1 MSENNKLRIFENEEF
16 GFIRTITKEDKVL
29 FCASDVAKAL
39 GYSNPSKAIGDH
51 CRYLTKC
58 YVPHPQSPDKEIEMT
73 FIPEGDVYR
82 LIVRS
87 KLPSAQKFESWVF
100 DEVLPDIRKHGM
112 YLTDP
117 LAAMLEDDAD
127 EDKFLEVAQKYV
139 AEKKRRKALEKEV
152 ERLEGEVEYKED
164 VIVGLV
170 DDIDLATKR
179 QRINQ
184 IIRHGVTKSENY
196 QKRWAM
202 FYTEFEKKYH
212 MNLSMRFENHKKDFR
227 PQLKNK
233 IDYIERGLKMV
244 PQAYEVCCKLFEND
258 VEELMKEWRVCVE
271 DI

>member
-1 MSENNKLRIFENEEF
+1 MSESNKLRIFENEEF

-39 GYSNPSKAIGDH
+39 GYARPNDAISQH
-51 CRYLTKC
+51 CRYTAKHRI
-58 YVPHPQSPDKEIEMT
+58 PHPQSPDKEIGMI

-152 ERLEGEVEYKED
+152 ERLEDEVEYKED

-184 IIRHGVTKSENY
+184 IIRHGVTKSEN
-196 QKRWAM
+196 
-202 FYTEFEKKYH
+202 
-212 MNLSMRFENHKKDFR
+212 FR

>member
-1 MSENNKLRIFENEEF
+1 MSESNKLRIFENEEF

-39 GYSNPSKAIGDH
+39 GYARPNDAISQH
-51 CRYLTKC
+51 CRYTAKHR
-58 YVPHPQSPDKEIEMT
+58 VPHPQSPNKEIEMI
-73 FIPEGDVYR
+73 FISEGDVYR

-152 ERLEGEVEYKED
+152 ERLEDEVEYKED

-170 DDIDLATKR
+170 DDIDLATAA
-179 QRINQ
+179 
-184 IIRHGVTKSENY
+184 S
-196 QKRWAM
+196 
-202 FYTEFEKKYH
+202 
-212 MNLSMRFENHKKDFR
+212 
-227 PQLKNK
+227 P
-233 IDYIERGLKMV
+233 
-244 PQAYEVCCKLFEND
+244 
-258 VEELMKEWRVCVE
+258 
-271 DI
+271 

>member
-1 MSENNKLRIFENEEF
+1 MSESNKLRIFENEEF

-58 YVPHPQSPDKEIEMT
+58 YVPHPQSPNKEIEMT

-100 DEVLPDIRKHGM
+100 DEVLPDIRKYGM

-127 EDKFLEVAQKYV
+127 KDKFLEVAQKYV

-164 VIVGLV
+164 VIVGL
-170 DDIDLATKR
+170 
-179 QRINQ
+179 
-184 IIRHGVTKSENY
+184 
-196 QKRWAM
+196 
-202 FYTEFEKKYH
+202 
-212 MNLSMRFENHKKDFR
+212 RFENHKKDFR